1 MEVSTEEYGN
11 TQIISTDYAEAFY
24 FVFFYNYRLSTF
36 NICMRILARSCFPKC
51 YWLAKNAS

>member
-24 FVFFYNYRLSTF
+24 FVFFFKLQIKYF
-36 NICMRILARSCFPKC
+36 
-51 YWLAKNAS
+51 

>member
-24 FVFFYNYRLSTF
+24 FVFFLITD
-36 NICMRILARSCFPKC
+36 
-51 YWLAKNAS
+51 